1 AGLVS
6 TAVPMKDK
14 SYRDQASRVASAP
27 GAAHREI
34 KNALG
39 WLAATTACLPDK
51 IQSAAEINNILGRPP
66 GWLESHAGIKQRRVW
81 GSQDA
86 VAAAYEA
93 ARECLSRVGLTAS
106 EVGAL
111 LVTGEAPPMPIGLAA
126 ALHHQLGLSFEA
138 TALEVGGACTGFLA
152 AWSMATRMLP

>member
-1 AGLVS
+1 MRLGDAVDSMGLVEFVGILADDFGVSPEMIDEAVGRKYGTIAEVASALQTAGLVS

-86 VAAAYEA
+86 VAAAY
-93 ARECLSRVGLTAS
+93 
-106 EVGAL
+106 
-111 LVTGEAPPMPIGLAA
+111 
-126 ALHHQLGLSFEA
+126 
-138 TALEVGGACTGFLA
+138 
-152 AWSMATRMLP
+152 